1 MNVRNALTALA
12 VVAMVCWSAVAADAT
27 TKPSGPP
34 VGAGGTVKA
43 QPDSAP
49 TTSPTTTQATEED
62 DPVDALPP
70 YYQTMIKECNLD
82 EATQKKLALK
92 WKEHAAE
99 WQAWEKAHADERT
112 GLQRDLLDAHREHD
126 KDAEKLLADKLAEL
140 AKQRKA
146 YEDKLDA
153 ETESVLDAKQRMTW
167 EGYVLYIKAIGPF
180 VDLRLEE
187 DQYQRARNICMRKA
201 PAMMKVKDNKVEADK
216 IYDELYQSIRD
227 RVLTAEQRNK
237 LDHPTTAPATQP
249 AKTAAP
255 EATHSGIY
263 LEGTK

>member
-1 MNVRNALTALA
+1 MLVGGGGRRDDKTLRPAGRAPAERSRPAGLR
-12 VVAMVCWSAVAADAT
+12 ADNR
-27 TKPSGPP
+27 
-34 VGAGGTVKA
+34 
-43 QPDSAP
+43 P
-49 TTSPTTTQATEED
+49 TTAQATEED

-99 WQAWEKAHADERT
+99 WQAWEKGNADERT

-187 DQYQRARNICMRKA
+187 DQYQRR
-201 PAMMKVKDNKVEADK
+201 
-216 IYDELYQSIRD
+216 
-227 RVLTAEQRNK
+227 
-237 LDHPTTAPATQP
+237 
-249 AKTAAP
+249 
-255 EATHSGIY
+255 
-263 LEGTK
+263 GTSA